1 MSEYKKKLHV
11 VQLDSDWVGLAEKA
25 LVKQGMSVEEYL
37 VAALKRVYVSDEL
50 PFEPE
55 LSYDEEKCLLGDEE
69 FDYQNE
75 HGIFLTQ
82 EKKLADWWA
91 DTAEDYK

>member
-1 MSEYKKKLHV
+1 MNESGNELQF
-11 VQLDSDWVGLAEKA
+11 VQLDADWVWLAEKV

-37 VAALKRVYVSDEL
+37 TAALKRVYVSDEL

-55 LSYDEEKCLLGDEE
+55 WSYDEE

-75 HGIFLTQ
+75 HGIDLAHEQ
-82 EKKLADWWA
+82 KLEDCWA
-91 DTAEDYK
+91 DTAEDYE

>member
-11 VQLDSDWVGLAEKA
+11 VQLDADWVGLAEKV

-37 VAALKRVYVSDEL
+37 TAALKRVYVSDEL

-55 LSYDEEKCLLGDEE
+55 LSYDEEV
-69 FDYQNE
+69 DYQNE
-75 HGIFLTQ
+75 HGIDLTQ
-82 EKKLADWWA
+82 DQKLADWWA
-91 DTAEDYK
+91 DTAEDYE